1 MGSERNAHRARMP
14 GHGRDVAL
22 HQVEVEH
29 QGGRVEPGAR
39 ARNSDQG
46 RVGAEVDHGE
56 AAAPPFARPA
66 VSAWSPMSRRW
77 QATWWPGFTS
87 CIKGSSI
94 LQRAIT

>member
-39 ARNSDQG
+39 AWNFDQ
-46 RVGAEVDHGE
+46 RSVGAEVDHGD
-56 AAAPPFARPA
+56 AAAPPFACA
-66 VSAWSPMSRRW
+66 AASAWSPMSRKW
-77 QATWWPGFTS
+77 QGPWGPGFSS
-87 CIKGSSI
+87 CIEGSPT
-94 LQRAIT
+94 LHRAI